1 MIQNK
6 PETCT
11 KGGNMIGTAYKHHG
25 SEDAGNPIVF
35 PQPGSTATP
44 RLTYGTMENQ
54 KRWSPVNVVGEKGG

>member
-1 MIQNK
+1 
-6 PETCT
+6 
-11 KGGNMIGTAYKHHG
+11 MIGTAYKHHG